1 MTEKLQLCFHGVNI
15 CDSVLSCYSARLIEK
30 NCKVDLGRKWNLRY
44 AALICIPP
52 KLTRN
57 AQNVVFLLY
66 ENKINFAKRGKKRGR
81 YFQVNKSSFY
91 IPALYRIIFVRI
103 RETFSFS
110 LFLSSRYKKVLLCE
124 MPGKKY
130 RKELKFNDIFYI
142 TLFSAKHSFLLHVLF
157 ESCRCNIINL
167 RICLIRTYYTSTR
180 NVIKF
185 HKIITNIPNIIR
197 YEK

>member
-1 MTEKLQLCFHGVNI
+1 VEKSAAGISKSIKALFTFQRCTELF
-15 CDSVLSCYSARLIEK
+15 S
-30 NCKVDLGRKWNLRY
+30 
-44 AALICIPP
+44 
-52 KLTRN
+52 
-57 AQNVVFLLY
+57 Y
-66 ENKINFAKRGKKRGR
+66 ESERP
-81 YFQVNKSSFY
+81 S
-91 IPALYRIIFVRI
+91 L
-103 RETFSFS
+103 SFS

-157 ESCRCNIINL
+157 ESCRCNIIINL